1 MMKLIVFTASYD
13 VLRNLSAVYT
23 SLDPEQK
30 RELKLSL
37 YHTEEIYEPSA
48 LEQMKAAVREAD
60 FVILDPH
67 GMPDALAK
75 HLLDHCPASGAQQV
89 TVGGDSGRLG
99 RLLRLGSLTGRD
111 LEAQA
116 ANMAQQQSPAQA
128 TATSRLS
135 PAQQKD
141 YELLLKLRAYWQSG
155 GLENMRNLLLQV
167 VHLCG
172 EGERAGW
179 PLPEEPLAL
188 HGLSLFDPA
197 TRKCHQTLQ
206 DRWNETLH
214 NPDAPTVAV
223 LFMGSTYPV
232 DLHPVVAGIMERI
245 QGFANVLPIAF
256 GSITGVDAAQL
267 RELLL
272 FGAPAGKAVG
282 MVVNFIPFRLGSG
295 PVGGDSAAILTMLEE
310 LKAPLLHPVFLS
322 KRLRTEWEESTEG
335 LSPGEFLV
343 QMMLPELDGAIE
355 LFPIAAM
362 DEEVFH
368 EELNIKW
375 RNLSLIEER
384 ADRLAAKIRRWLVL
398 QTKSRQEKRLS
409 IICYNYPPGE
419 AHLFGGSFIDT
430 FESVSRLLSK
440 LKEEGY
446 TVKEMSAAELREA
459 FLQGGLVNSAQW
471 SDGGRSAAML
481 RYPHARCEAYFRSS
495 PYRTEMAVQW
505 GEAPGEIM
513 TDETGYLI
521 PGLVNGNVFI
531 GLQPARGI
539 HEQAEKAYHDRTV
552 LPPYQYQA
560 FYHYIKE
567 EFRADAILHVGTHGT
582 LEFMAGKEAGMSGDC
597 LPDELTGELPHLYY
611 YYVGN
616 PAEAMVAKRRSHAVL
631 MSYQSPP
638 FVESELYGEYTLLD
652 ALLNDYRQAE
662 KLNPAQCPDIWTRI
676 SRKAAELH
684 LEAGDAEDIEDE
696 IYRMRRSLIPTG
708 LHVLG
713 EGYDQEE
720 AASYM
725 KFVLR
730 HDRHGVRSLQGLVAD
745 GEGLDYERLSADNN
759 TAELQRLDAQ
769 VSRLVNQYAET
780 GEIPP
785 FASAADAAL
794 QEVWIKTWQF
804 GQEAFRL
811 ASSNQELGQLIRLLD
826 GEYSPARLAGD
837 AIRHPDILPTGY
849 NLYQFDCRSVPSDTA
864 AGRGAAIADN
874 LVELYRERHGKT
886 PDTIALVM
894 WGLETSRTQGETFGQ
909 ILRLMGVR
917 IAGRSRFNQPV
928 YEMIPLWELGR
939 PRINV
944 VANICGFFRDM
955 FPNLL
960 EVLNDLFRQVSGL
973 DETGEENRFKE
984 HTMTQY
990 RKLLADGYEEA
1001 EAWDLACA
1009 RIFGPA
1015 AAEYGTNLTKL
1026 VETKAWTQESEL
1038 GESYLNS
1045 LKYVYSGAS
1054 RGREAGELFASRL
1067 GSVELVA
1074 QVRSDHEHEVTDL
1087 DHFYEFFGGLA
1098 KSVSM
1103 LKGTDADIY
1112 ISDTTGERPRT
1123 EDAAASIGRGL
1134 RTRLLNPKWINGL
1147 LEHPYHGAQKIA
1159 ERFGNMV
1166 GLAATTGQV
1175 DSWMFSELH
1184 QAYVADEE
1192 RSRQMEENNRFAY
1205 HQVLESLLE
1214 SHQRRY
1220 WDASEKELEQLRSRY
1235 MELEGELE
1243 GANEAG

>member
-1 MMKLIVFTASYD
+1 MKLVICTASND
-13 VLRNLSAVYT
+13 VLRNFSVIYS
-23 SLDPEQK
+23 SLEPEQK
-30 RELKLSL
+30 QELKLSL
-37 YHTEEIYEPSA
+37 YHTENAPEPSA
-48 LEQMKAAVREAD
+48 LEQMTAAVREAD
-60 FVILDPH
+60 FIIHDPH
-67 GMPDALAK
+67 GMPDVLAK
-75 HLLDHCPASGAQQV
+75 HLLDICSGSGAQQI

-99 RLLRLGSLTGRD
+99 KLLRLGGLTAHD
-111 LEAQA
+111 LETA
-116 ANMAQQQSPAQA
+116 AADTTGQRQSVQPI
-128 TATSRLS
+128 SLLS
-135 PAQQKD
+135 PDKQRN

-167 VHLCG
+167 VLLCRST
-172 EGERAGW
+172 ESSLW
-179 PLPEEPLAL
+179 PLPEEPLTL
-188 HGLSLFDPA
+188 QGLSLYDPA
-197 TRKCHQTLQ
+197 ARFCYPTLQ
-206 DRWNETLH
+206 DRWREASRS
-214 NPDAPTVAV
+214 PDLPTVAV

-232 DLHPVVAGIMERI
+232 DLHPIVAGIMSRV
-245 QGFANVLPIAF
+245 QGFAHVLPVAF

-267 RELLL
+267 RELLM
-272 FGAPAGKAVG
+272 FGGPSGEAVS
-282 MVVNFIPFRLGSG
+282 MVVNFIPFRLGAG
-295 PVGGDSAAILTMLEE
+295 PVSGDSAAILALLEE

-322 KRLRTEWEESTEG
+322 KRLRQEWEESQEG

-355 LFPIAAM
+355 LLPIAAM

-368 EELNIKW
+368 EELNIRW
-375 RNLSLIEER
+375 RSLSLLEER
-384 ADRLAAKIRRWLVL
+384 AERLAAKIRRWLTL
-398 QTKSRQEKRLS
+398 QKKPRQEKRLS
-409 IICYNYPPGE
+409 ILCYNYPPGE

-430 FESVSRLLSK
+430 FESVSRLLAR
-440 LKEEGY
+440 LKQEGY
-446 TVKEMSAAELREA
+446 TVQEMSAEELRDA

-471 SDGGRSAAML
+471 SDSGASPSML
-481 RYPHARCEAYFRSS
+481 HYPHDRCEAYFRMS
-495 PYRTEMAVQW
+495 PYRSEMAEQW
-505 GEAPGEIM
+505 GQPPGEIM
-513 TDETGYLI
+513 TDDNSYLI

-582 LEFMAGKEAGMSGDC
+582 LEFMAGKEAGMSGNC
-597 LPDELTGELPHLYY
+597 LPDELVGELPHLYY

-638 FVESELYGEYTLLD
+638 FVESELYGEYTMLD
-652 ALLNDYRQAE
+652 SLLNDYRQAE
-662 KLNPAQCPDIWTRI
+662 KLNPGQCPEIWTRI
-676 SRKAAELH
+676 VRKAEELH
-684 LEAGDAEDIEDE
+684 LEAKDAEAVEDE
-696 IYRMRRSLIPTG
+696 IYRMRRSLIPAG

-713 EGYDQEE
+713 RGYDTEE
-720 AASYM
+720 ASSYM

-730 HDRHGVRSLQGLVAD
+730 HDRHGIRSLSYLVAAA
-745 GEGLDYERLSADNN
+745 EGQDYDRLMEENN
-759 TAELQRLDAQ
+759 TKELQRLDTR
-769 VSRLVNQYAET
+769 VSQLVSQYART

-785 FASAADAAL
+785 FPSADAAL
-794 QEVWIKTWQF
+794 EDSWAQTWKF

-811 ASSNQELGQLIRLLD
+811 ASSNQELEQLIRLLD
-826 GEYSPARLAGD
+826 GEHSPARLSGD

-864 AGRGAAIADN
+864 AARGAAIAEN
-874 LVELYRERHGKT
+874 LVELYRSRHGKV

-909 ILRLMGVR
+909 ILWLMGVR

-928 YEMIPLWELGR
+928 YEMIPLPELGR

-944 VANICGFFRDM
+944 VVTICGSFRDM

-960 EVLNDLFRQVSGL
+960 EVLNGLFRQIAQL
-973 DETGEENRFKE
+973 DESNEENRLKG
-984 HTMTQY
+984 HTMNQY

-1015 AAEYGTNLTKL
+1015 AVEYGTNLTKL

-1038 GESYLNS
+1038 GESYMNS
-1045 LKYVYSGAS
+1045 LKYVYSSAS
-1054 RGREAGELFASRL
+1054 RGKEAGELFASRL

-1103 LKGTDADIY
+1103 MKGTEADIY
-1112 ISDTTGERPRT
+1112 ISDTTGERPHT
-1123 EDAAASIGRGL
+1123 EDAAIAIGRGL

-1166 GLAATTGQV
+1166 GLAATTGKV

-1184 QAYVADEE
+1184 QTYVTDEE
-1192 RSRQMEENNRFAY
+1192 RSKQMEENNRWAY

-1220 WDASEKELEQLRSRY
+1220 WDASEEELEQLRSRY

-1243 GANEAG
+1243 G